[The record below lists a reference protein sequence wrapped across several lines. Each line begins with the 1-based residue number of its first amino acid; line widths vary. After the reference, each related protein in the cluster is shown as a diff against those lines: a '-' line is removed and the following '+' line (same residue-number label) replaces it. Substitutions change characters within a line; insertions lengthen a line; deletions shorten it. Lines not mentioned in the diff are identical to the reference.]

1 MMRDWTPYHAAVLA
15 GTMQG
20 EIPAACERAWS
31 WLDLPADER
40 QARIVAGID
49 REDAARW
56 MLQALPYV
64 RQHLLREAG
73 IAADDHARFA
83 ALDEA
88 LRAGRATP
96 AELDLVRRFGAAVE
110 IGQHLTTLFPAA
122 ALPPPAVDP
131 QKAALAAA
139 LPALTDA
146 LRGCE
151 VGIVTPAALATLREA
166 VDVLARAGQDFT
178 PPVAQ
183 EHGWWLGLGWWAIG
197 RGALELGRID
207 EGRAAYEN
215 SAASYER
222 ADDAK
227 SVAECRRLISDLDL
241 HRAADFD
248 SAVAQELESLLSRQD
263 PLGRVESLT
272 RLVSE
277 AGNAGDLFEAQRL
290 GEEAAKLLGEAGY
303 PDPEPGVD
311 EALDRWIASAARNC
325 AGNAVFARL
334 CQVAQFW
341 AAVLGARASARAR
354 TDAAASDGAQ
364 QCLRRLGK
372 LAVEL
377 YDEAG
382 NAEQD
387 AARRYALWYPE
398 AALQP
403 YERQGFDPSVERGD
417 ALAALDDALYRLR
430 LACNEHPDAA
440 QLDIAAAL
448 RSQAQMLGSRLHVA
462 RAELETAY
470 VLLALGRPADVAA
483 HARAAVVSLVG
494 DGTPG
499 LGAFATAHERESYL
513 TAIGFEA
520 RALAAQG
527 KHDAILALC
536 EPVIRDIE
544 GERAKVS
551 SPYQQSAFLAT
562 RAELYEFAAA
572 AAYKAQRWDLLL
584 AITELLKARAALR
597 SRLAP
602 ADTGAADDLALR
614 LQEVDA
620 ALAAAPRGSGDEREL
635 RERRRWL
642 TTARA
647 IARARRAGADLPE
660 ITVAALQQALRP
672 DEAALSWFWVAPD
685 VLIALAITTEDMHP
699 ALVRLD
705 AGAQAQLADYLGAL
719 GQLSGAEPDYARLIP
734 RVGALI
740 AALGEVLL
748 PAELR
753 AAIAAKARLVVC
765 PHRTLHLFPFHALT
779 WRDGATAR
787 PLATRFT
794 VGYVPSLSSLLLPW
808 EGRREGPV
816 LAVGV
821 ARFAAPQLPPL
832 PNAETEAAAVAAA
845 HGAAGT
851 LLVGATK
858 AQFTALPLAD
868 YRCLHL
874 ATHGSSVLAGDA
886 VDDPLQSCLEF
897 ADGALS
903 GWDLAGL
910 RLRAEL
916 VVLAACH
923 SGQRS
928 IAGRGL
934 DRLPGDDIFGL
945 QAVLFDAGAGSVLGT
960 LWPVEDA
967 TAQAILVDFHR
978 AYAGGAT
985 PEAALQAAV
994 IAHLADPRRRRGVF
1008 YWAPFFVASLGRRE
1022 PRAGASVPVPA
1033 ALS

>member
-1 MMRDWTPYHAAVLA
+1 MRDWTRYHAAVLG
-15 GTMQG
+15 GTLQA
-20 EIPAACERAWS
+20 EIPNACDRAWS
-31 WLDLPADER
+31 WLDLAADER
-40 QARIVAGID
+40 RARLVADIRG
-49 REDAARW
+49 EDEARW

-64 RQHLLREAG
+64 RQRLLREAD
-73 IAADDHARFA
+73 IAAADQARFA
-83 ALDEA
+83 ALDAA
-88 LRAGRATP
+88 LQAGRATP

-110 IGQHLTTLFPAA
+110 IGQQLTARFPAA
-122 ALPPPAVDP
+122 ALPPPVADP
-131 QKAALAAA
+131 QKETLAAA
-139 LPALTDA
+139 LPALTAA

-151 VGIVTPAALATLREA
+151 VGLATPAALAALRAA
-166 VDVLARAGQDFT
+166 VDALARAGQDFA
-178 PPVAQ
+178 PPVAR

-197 RGALELGRID
+197 RAALELGRID
-207 EGRAAYEN
+207 EGRAAYEK
-215 SAASYER
+215 AAACYAR
-222 ADDAK
+222 ADDAR
-227 SVAECRRLISDLDL
+227 SSAECRRLVSDLDL

-248 SAVAQELESLLSRQD
+248 SAVAQELEALLDRQD
-263 PLGRVESLT
+263 PLRRAESLT
-272 RLVSE
+272 RLAHE
-277 AGNAGDLFEAQRL
+277 AGAAGDLFEAQRV
-290 GEEAAKLLGEAGY
+290 GEQAAQALDRAGF

-311 EALDRWIASAARNC
+311 AALDRWIASAAAGSR
-325 AGNAVFARL
+325 GNAVFARL
-334 CQVAQFW
+334 CQVAQYW
-341 AAVLGARASARAR
+341 ATVLGARASARAG
-354 TDAAASDGAQ
+354 TDAPGCDRAQ
-364 QCLRRLGK
+364 QCLRQLGK
-372 LAVEL
+372 LSVEL

-382 NAEQD
+382 NAEQA
-387 AARRYALWYPE
+387 AARRFAQWYPE
-398 AALQP
+398 AAVQP
-403 YERQGFDPSVERGD
+403 ARQGIDPSVARGD

-430 LACNEHPDAA
+430 LACNENATAA
-440 QLDIAAAL
+440 LLDIAAAL
-448 RSQAQMLGSRLHVA
+448 RSQAQALGSRLHVA

-470 VLLALGRPADVAA
+470 LLLALGRPAEVAA
-483 HARAAVVSLVG
+483 HTQAAVRSLVG

-527 KHDAILALC
+527 DHDALLALC

-562 RAELYEFAAA
+562 RAELYELAAA
-572 AAYKAQRWDLLL
+572 AAYRAQRWDLLL
-584 AITELLKARAALR
+584 AITELLKARAALH
-597 SRLAP
+597 SRLVP
-602 ADTGAADDLALR
+602 ADAGTADDVTLR
-614 LQEVDA
+614 LREVDT
-620 ALAAAPRGSGDEREL
+620 ALAAAQRGSDDEREL
-635 RERRRWL
+635 RARRRWL
-642 TTARA
+642 ATARA
-647 IARARRAGADLPE
+647 IARARRPGAGVPE
-660 ITVAALQQALRP
+660 ITVGALQRTLRA
-672 DEAALSWFWVAPD
+672 DEAAVSWFWVAPD
-685 VLIALAITTEDMHP
+685 VLIALAITTDDLRP
-699 ALVRLD
+699 ALIRLD
-705 AGAQAQLADYLGAL
+705 AGAKAQLADYLGVL
-719 GQLSGAEPDYARLIP
+719 GQLSGADPDYARLIP
-734 RVGALI
+734 RVGTLVAT
-740 AALGEVLL
+740 LGEVLM
-748 PAELR
+748 PAGLR
-753 AAIAAKARLVVC
+753 AAIAAKARLVLC
-765 PHRTLHLFPFHALT
+765 PHRTLHLFPFHALA
-779 WRDGATAR
+779 WRDAATEQ

-808 EGRREGPV
+808 EGQRDGPV

-821 ARFAAPQLPPL
+821 ARFADPQLPPL

-851 LLVGATK
+851 LLAGATK
-858 AQFTALPLAD
+858 AQFVALPLAD

-874 ATHGSSVLAGDA
+874 ATHGSSVLTGDA
-886 VDDPLQSCLEF
+886 IDDPLQSSLEF

-923 SGQRS
+923 SGQRA

-934 DRLPGDDIFGL
+934 DRLPGDDLFGL

-994 IAHLADPRRRRGVF
+994 IAHLADRRRRRGVF

-1022 PRAGASVPVPA
+1022 PRPGAGASVPEPT